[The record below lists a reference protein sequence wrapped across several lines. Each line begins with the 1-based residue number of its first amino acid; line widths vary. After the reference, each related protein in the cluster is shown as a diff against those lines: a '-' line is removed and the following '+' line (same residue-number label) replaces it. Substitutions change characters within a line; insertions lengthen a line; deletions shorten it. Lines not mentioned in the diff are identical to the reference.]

1 MNNNIN
7 YALEAI
13 YNVTDMYYLDKFEQH
28 RQSSANIAKLFTKNH
43 RPYSYIDSEKNIRE
57 SKKSYKL
64 HVNSINK
71 YIRTK
76 YVPMRKNTIAAV
88 NKNSKRKL
96 DKANIT
102 INKIVGKYN
111 YNIYHDLNYTDTRL
125 ELIELTP
132 NIESVYFNEN
142 ILDVNTVA
150 QVAYYQISIINVGN
164 LFDNMRYH
172 EATQLDE
179 KLFNSIEMEIRS
191 FYNNQFNIFHDN
203 KSVIV
208 IPNMDDDSNYN
219 KIKKELENIEYNYYQ
234 NYRYK

>member
-13 YNVTDMYYLDKFEQH
+13 SNVTDMYYLDKFEQH
-28 RQSSANIAKLFTKNH
+28 RQSSANIAKAFTKNH

-111 YNIYHDLNYTDTRL
+111 YNIYHNLNYTNTRL

-172 EATQLDE
+172 EAAQLDE
-179 KLFNSIEMEIRS
+179 KLFNNIEMEIRS

-203 KSVIV
+203 KSVII